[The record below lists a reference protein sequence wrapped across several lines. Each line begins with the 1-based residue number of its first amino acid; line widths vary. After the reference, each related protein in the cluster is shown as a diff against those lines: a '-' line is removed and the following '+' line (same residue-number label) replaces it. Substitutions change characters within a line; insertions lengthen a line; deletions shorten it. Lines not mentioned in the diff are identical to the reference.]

1 MMLQT
6 MLAMMLDIR
15 TPLDIITII
24 YRRDCADDDNPC
36 FRKSI
41 SGQSILSVKPCISKE
56 DQ

>member
-6 MLAMMLDIR
+6 MLAMMLDIP
-15 TPLDIITII
+15 TPIDIITII
-24 YRRDCADDDNPC
+24 YQRDCADDDNPC
-36 FRKSI
+36 FGKSI